1 MDADDPVDKWF
12 RKNRADDRKVLLSR
26 PYDPDVCVDYSS
38 HRITFGNY
46 FEQEYIHFPHYA
58 IYRTIPNVMDG
69 IPTSRRARC
78 LRSCENVCGC

>member
-38 HRITFGNY
+38 QRITFGNY
-46 FEQEYIHFPHYA
+46 FEQEYITSLTMPF
-58 IYRTIPNVMDG
+58 IG
-69 IPTSRRARC
+69 QSPT
-78 LRSCENVCGC
+78 